1 MAQTLS
7 VAIFRFA
14 LSLSFVSVATAA
26 WGAPSAEADF
36 RMSCSGCHGEDGRGG
51 GAKSFGLSAEPPD
64 LTTLQARNGG
74 VFPRDRLRSVIDGRE
89 DIKVHL
95 DREMPVWGQIF
106 KLNAEEGLGG
116 AEGDPAAVRDRIES
130 LIDFIESLQN

>member
-7 VAIFRFA
+7 VAIFRLV
-14 LSLSFVSVATAA
+14 LSLSFVVAATAA

-74 VFPRDRLRSVIDGRE
+74 VFPRDRLRRVIDGRE
-89 DIKVHL
+89 DIKIHL
-95 DREMPVWGQIF
+95 EREMPVWGQIF
-106 KLNAEEGLGG
+106 KLDAEEGLAGT
-116 AEGDPAAVRDRIES
+116 EGDPAAVRDRIES